1 MNLKEL
7 RMVIR
12 QILIEEKAKEV
23 LGEPD
28 SSSERHRDE
37 PQPQYDVEEDA
48 EAGEEDAEAEE
59 EEDEEEED
67 QDEASTVGGMGG
79 GLGPA
84 MPLTYDPEK
93 PAYNPYKTK
102 NKK

>member
-48 EAGEEDAEAEE
+48 EAEE

-67 QDEASTVGGMGG
+67 QDEASTVGGMGA

-102 NKK
+102 NNK

>member
-1 MNLKEL
+1 MNVKEL

-48 EAGEEDAEAEE
+48 DA
-59 EEDEEEED
+59 EEEED
-67 QDEASTVGGMGG
+67 QDEASTVGGMGA

-84 MPLTYDPEK
+84 MPLAYDPEK

>member
-28 SSSERHRDE
+28 SSSEKHRDE
-37 PQPQYDVEEDA
+37 PQPQYDVEED
-48 EAGEEDAEAEE
+48 EEAE
-59 EEDEEEED
+59 EEEED
-67 QDEASTVGGMGG
+67 QDEASTVGGMGA

-93 PAYNPYKTK
+93 PAYNPYRAK

>member
-28 SSSERHRDE
+28 SSSEKHRDE
-37 PQPQYDVEEDA
+37 PQPQYDVEED
-48 EAGEEDAEAEE
+48 EEAEDE
-59 EEDEEEED
+59 EEEED
-67 QDEASTVGGMGG
+67 QDEASTVGGMGA

-84 MPLTYDPEK
+84 MPLAYDPEK
-93 PAYNPYKTK
+93 PAYNPYRTK

>member
-28 SSSERHRDE
+28 SSSEKHRDE
-37 PQPQYDVEEDA
+37 PQPQYDVEED
-48 EAGEEDAEAEE
+48 EEAE
-59 EEDEEEED
+59 EEEED
-67 QDEASTVGGMGG
+67 QDEASTVGGMGA

-93 PAYNPYKTK
+93 PAYNPYRTK

>member
-28 SSSERHRDE
+28 SSSEKHRDE
-37 PQPQYDVEEDA
+37 PQPQYDVEED
-48 EAGEEDAEAEE
+48 EEAEDE
-59 EEDEEEED
+59 EEEED
-67 QDEASTVGGMGG
+67 QDEASTVGGMGT

-93 PAYNPYKTK
+93 PAYNPYRTK